1 MYFECGG
8 DRHKTLLIGQFLI
21 FCSVKGCCNCQCW
34 ELATELELTTFPF
47 SRPIQPSSDALW
59 MYHSR
64 GLPTNWSGEA
74 LVNVVEGMDPVII
87 EGVENGFA
95 MFPETSMCMSQV
107 TYNPQLTIR
116 ASTATQLCTDDLAA
130 PFDQQNNM
138 LSYVSKDSNHQS
150 QTLQQ
155 SNIASSML
163 AGETSTASGM
173 KQGEKVTDSSQAPTT
188 QGRSS
193 TSGQPDCYGIQK
205 GVQPSRLQRAAGI
218 KELTKYVD
226 EMAPI
231 GSSKVEDET
240 LSLASPSLILSS
252 ASDNWQ
258 ATNLFKNSGEQNTQ
272 RCFKSML
279 MDVQLKEGA
288 GCCLSLSFTIHPVH

>member
-1 MYFECGG
+1 
-8 DRHKTLLIGQFLI
+8 
-21 FCSVKGCCNCQCW
+21 VKGCCNCQHW

-59 MYHSR
+59 MYHSG
-64 GLPTNWSGEA
+64 GLPTNWSSEA
-74 LVNVVEGMDPVII
+74 LANLVEGMDPVI
-87 EGVENGFA
+87 EGVETGFA
-95 MFPETSMCMSQV
+95 MFPQTSMCMSQV

-116 ASTATQLCTDDLAA
+116 TASATQSCTDDLAA

-163 AGETSTASGM
+163 AGETSTASGI
-173 KQGEKVTDSSQAPTT
+173 KRGEKVTDSSQAPTT

-193 TSGQPDCYGIQK
+193 TSGQQDCYGIQK

-240 LSLASPSLILSS
+240 LSLTSPSLILS
-252 ASDNWQ
+252 SDNWQ
-258 ATNLFKNSGEQNTQ
+258 ATNLFKNSGEQTP
-272 RCFKSML
+272 RGVSRVC
-279 MDVQLKEGA
+279 
-288 GCCLSLSFTIHPVH
+288 